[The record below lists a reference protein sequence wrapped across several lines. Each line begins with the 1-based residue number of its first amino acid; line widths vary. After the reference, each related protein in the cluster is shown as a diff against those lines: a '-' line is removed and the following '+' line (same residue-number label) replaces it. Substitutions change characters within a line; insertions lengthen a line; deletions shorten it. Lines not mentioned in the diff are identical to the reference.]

1 MCTVCGKPMVFRGH
15 DDVWVCDT
23 CHRCVCWR
31 CKTSVL
37 PEIDAEVPRVT
48 VQCDACRKAEEVM
61 GCDVAREW
69 QAASAAERSGE

>member
-1 MCTVCGKPMVFRGH
+1 MATVGRCALCSREMVFQGRDKVIH

-37 PEIDAEVPRVT
+37 PAIDAETPRILI
-48 VQCDACRKAEEVM
+48 QCDACRAPAAAPTAE
-61 GCDVAREW
+61 
-69 QAASAAERSGE
+69 